1 MEKTNSKNEYKID
14 ASGKRLG
21 RLASDIAS
29 ILLGK
34 KSPTFTKNTVADVKV
49 NVVNASKM
57 EISEKKGRTKTYR
70 HYTGFPGGLRERSLN
85 EIAAKKGY
93 GEVLFKAVSG
103 MIHNTRMKKESL
115 KNLIIS
121 E

>member
-1 MEKTNSKNEYKID
+1 MEKTNSKTEYKID
-14 ASGKRLG
+14 AAGKRLG
-21 RLASDIAS
+21 RLASDIAA

-34 KSPTFTKNTVADVKV
+34 KSPSFEKNKVANVKV
-49 NVVNASKM
+49 SVVNASKM
-57 EISEKKGRTKTYR
+57 EISEKKSKTKIYK
-70 HYTGFPGGLRERSLN
+70 HYTGFPGGLRARSL
-85 EIAAKKGY
+85 EEVAAKKGY

-103 MIHNTRMKKESL
+103 MIHNTRLKKESL